1 MFPVIG
7 HAYLRQKFH
16 ISWVS
21 SPLQLQILQSIPT
34 PTTLV
39 CESQTLFIE
48 NWESLTQFF
57 SNNGVWYSLTP
68 ASVPQSINAN
78 NNIPFND
85 PFMPSVLRRCW
96 LGGRKG
102 IRSVKNWVVGCWRGY
117 LCGARCRLVYS
128 PADATAT
135 QSLTVS
141 FLVLAH
147 PGSPRQRFVKWVCVM
162 TLVIK
167 WASTRKTFTH
177 SQCLAASLTTRS
189 QQRSITDGFSAV
201 LEFWMYVGRKRF
213 GATRHADK
221 PATSPSIFIIIRR
234 HRCKVKVW

>member
-117 LCGARCRLVYS
+117 LLERD
-128 PADATAT
+128 ADLYIA
-135 QSLTVS
+135 QLMPLPLSHSLSLFWYWLTRV
-141 FLVLAH
+141 V
-147 PGSPRQRFVKWVCVM
+147 PGKGLLNGCV
-162 TLVIK
+162 
-167 WASTRKTFTH
+167 
-177 SQCLAASLTTRS
+177 
-189 QQRSITDGFSAV
+189 
-201 LEFWMYVGRKRF
+201 
-213 GATRHADK
+213 
-221 PATSPSIFIIIRR
+221 
-234 HRCKVKVW
+234 